1 MTMTDIEIRVL
12 GVFIEK
18 SLTQAGS
25 YPLTLNSIVL
35 GANQKQNREPVV
47 SYTESEVS
55 SALRLLER
63 RESVSVYENR
73 QALPRAFYVPQVE
86 VVRDPGLLLDRLAS
100 RGHRPRRMALIEEPP
115 ADGFLGLGPRGTGNV
130 EITASRGEDLVIRVL
145 ASQAGFLFVSDQYYP
160 GWEATVDGSAAPIHR
175 ANHAFRAVRV
185 PEGTST
191 VVFRYRPES
200 LRIGAAVSG
209 ISLLALVVYA
219 ARRTLSELLR
229 ESRRDRLRDQLVAES
244 VRMVVVR

>member
-1 MTMTDIEIRVL
+1 MMT
-12 GVFIEK
+12 
-18 SLTQAGS
+18 
-25 YPLTLNSIVL
+25 L
-35 GANQKQNREPVV
+35 GAGRLNGVIRIVAFIQLGSRYLVV
-47 SYTESEVS
+47 DTEAGENVASLRP
-55 SALRLLER
+55 ALRLLER
-63 RESVSVYENR
+63 RESVSVYENQ

-100 RGHRPRRMALIEEPP
+100 RGHRPRRTALIEEPP

-175 ANHAFRAVRV
+175 ANYAFRAVRV
-185 PEGTST
+185 PEGEST
-191 VVFRYRPES
+191 VVFRYRPAS

-219 ARRTLSELLR
+219 ARRTLS
-229 ESRRDRLRDQLVAES
+229 
-244 VRMVVVR
+244 